1 MPLQLPFL
9 FCLGLLFHI
18 ICRYQKNKRLTLHT
32 SLPLIIC
39 WIYGFN
45 LIYNF
50 PLINQELIIIP
61 HLLVNDLILIVDDD
75 YDIASLIRIGVEK
88 MGFSASSFTDPS
100 SALDEIRQKP
110 SNYEVVIS
118 DIRMPDMNGYELVK
132 QVKKLSPKVNVILMT
147 AFEIEDKEFDSIS
160 QSIKIDGFLQKP
172 FSMSKLN
179 DILKE
184 IR

>member
-1 MPLQLPFL
+1 
-9 FCLGLLFHI
+9 
-18 ICRYQKNKRLTLHT
+18 
-32 SLPLIIC
+32 
-39 WIYGFN
+39 
-45 LIYNF
+45 
-50 PLINQELIIIP
+50 
-61 HLLVNDLILIVDDD
+61 LILIVDDD
-75 YDIASLIRIGVEK
+75 YDIASLIRIGLEK
-88 MGFSASSFTDPS
+88 MSFSASSFTDPY
-100 SALDEIRQKP
+100 SALEEFRQKP